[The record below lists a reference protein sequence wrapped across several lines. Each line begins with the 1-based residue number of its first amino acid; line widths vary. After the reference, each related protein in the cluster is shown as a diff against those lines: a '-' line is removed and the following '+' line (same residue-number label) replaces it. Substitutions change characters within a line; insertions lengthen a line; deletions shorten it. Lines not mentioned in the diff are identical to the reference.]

1 MHVVAGKYVIVS
13 VRRENEVNWLC
24 LLFGIM
30 YSHKVL
36 IVVSVQKNQQKK
48 SRNALVAMSNW
59 SSGR

>member
-1 MHVVAGKYVIVS
+1 MHVVTGKYVIVS

-36 IVVSVQKNQQKK
+36 IVVSVQKKKQKK
-48 SRNALVAMSNW
+48 KESERT
-59 SSGR
+59 GGDE

>member
-1 MHVVAGKYVIVS
+1 MHVVTEKYVIVN

-36 IVVSVQKNQQKK
+36 IVVSVQTKKKKKQQKK
-48 SRNALVAMSNW
+48 ESERT
-59 SSGR
+59 GGDE

>member
-1 MHVVAGKYVIVS
+1 MHVVTGKYVIVN

-36 IVVSVQKNQQKK
+36 IVVSVQQKK
-48 SRNALVAMSNW
+48 TAKKRVGTHW
-59 SSGR
+59 W